1 LDNSGGEI
9 VGRLLI
15 AVVGIVGVACGVLA
29 GILFAPRKGSE
40 TREEIVK
47 RSRPLQE
54 SARKAA
60 SRAREKIAPIARM
73 AGSKIPLSV
82 KPGSAFAAD
91 VPAAEADGDNQP
103 FGEERGNGTTNGH
116 HAMPNRVGVDS

>member
-1 LDNSGGEI
+1 M
-9 VGRLLI
+9 GRLLI

-40 TREEIVK
+40 TREAIVK
-47 RSRPLQE
+47 RSRPFQD

-60 SRAREKIAPIARM
+60 SRAGEKIAPIARK

-91 VPAAEADGDNQP
+91 VPAAEVVGGSQP
-103 FGEERGNGTTNGH
+103 IGEEHGNGTTNGH
-116 HAMPNRVGVDS
+116 HAMPDRVGADS

>member
-1 LDNSGGEI
+1 M
-9 VGRLLI
+9 
-15 AVVGIVGVACGVLA
+15 LA

-40 TREEIVK
+40 TREEIVR

-60 SRAREKIAPIARM
+60 SRAGEKIAPIARM

-82 KPGSAFAAD
+82 KPRSAFSAD
-91 VPAAEADGDNQP
+91 VPPAAEAGGNQP
-103 FGEERGNGTTNGH
+103 IGEERGNGTTNGH
-116 HAMPNRVGVDS
+116 HANSEKVGVDN

>member
-1 LDNSGGEI
+1 M
-9 VGRLLI
+9 GRLLI
-15 AVVGIVGVACGVLA
+15 AVVGIVGVACGVVA

-60 SRAREKIAPIARM
+60 SRAGEKITPIARM

-82 KPGSAFAAD
+82 RPKSAFAAD
-91 VPAAEADGDNQP
+91 VPAAEVVGRSQQ
-103 FGEERGNGTTNGH
+103 FGEERGDGTTNGH
-116 HAMPNRVGVDS
+116 HAMPDRVGADS

>member
-1 LDNSGGEI
+1 M
-9 VGRLLI
+9 GRLLI

-60 SRAREKIAPIARM
+60 SRAREKIAPIARK

-82 KPGSAFAAD
+82 KQRSAFAAD

-116 HAMPNRVGVDS
+116 NAMPDRVGADS